1 VVPASRARLR
11 VLFGNAEHA
20 MLGLDGFSH
29 VWVLFV
35 FHDNGNRAV
44 KALVHPPRLDGD
56 RMGVFATRSPHR
68 PNPIGLSLCKVRPV
82 LASSRAARTSSICY
96 TTRTALVRILAHNHT
111 KRYEKA
117 SMPQDTAQSPF

>member
-1 VVPASRARLR
+1 M
-11 VLFGNAEHA
+11 LFGNAAHA

-82 LASSRAARTSSICY
+82 RRYLPAKKKRKEENEKQRSG
-96 TTRTALVRILAHNHT
+96 RIQAFCS
-111 KRYEKA
+111 A
-117 SMPQDTAQSPF
+117 